1 MAKVL
6 QTLAVLI
13 CLGVAADM
21 AYTEIRPYTEITAI
35 HTMAA
40 GETLWDVANGYM
52 AKQDK
57 YKDVR
62 YLVDDIRK
70 ASGLTDK
77 EFVNQLQAGTE
88 IIVPLKV
95 AK

>member
-1 MAKVL
+1 MSKILKALV
-6 QTLAVLI
+6 VLI
-13 CLGVAADM
+13 CFGVAADM
-21 AYTEIRPYTEITAI
+21 AYTELRPYTEVAAT

-52 AKQDK
+52 AQQDK

-70 ASGLTDK
+70 ANGLTDK
-77 EFVNQLQAGTE
+77 EFVNHIQAGTK

>member
-6 QTLAVLI
+6 QILAVLI

-21 AYTEIRPYTEITAI
+21 AYTEIRPYTEIAAI

>member
-1 MAKVL
+1 MSKL
-6 QTLAVLI
+6 LKTLAVLI
-13 CLGVAADM
+13 CLGVAAEW
-21 AYTEIRPYTEITAI
+21 AYTEYRPYEEVTAT

-52 AKQDK
+52 PYQNK

-70 ASGLTDK
+70 ASGLTDN
-77 EFVNQLQAGTE
+77 EFVNQLHAGRM
-88 IIVPLKV
+88 IVVPLKV

>member
-1 MAKVL
+1 MKSILRA
-6 QTLAVLI
+6 LAVII

-21 AYTEIRPYTEITAI
+21 AYTELRPYTEITAT

-52 AKQDK
+52 AQQSK
-57 YKDVR
+57 YADVR

-77 EFVNQLQAGTE
+77 EFVNRLHAGTE

>member
-1 MAKVL
+1 MGKL
-6 QTLAVLI
+6 LKTLAVII
-13 CLGVAADM
+13 CLGVVADM
-21 AYTEIRPYTEITAI
+21 AYTELRPYTEFTAT

-52 AKQDK
+52 SQQDK

-77 EFVNQLQAGTE
+77 EFVNHLQAGTE

>member
-1 MAKVL
+1 MGKAL
-6 QTLAVLI
+6 QMLAVLI

-21 AYTEIRPYTEITAI
+21 VYTELRPYTEITAI